1 MEAGLPISVLYSGI
15 LPLSIGVHED
25 RLTVPAGTTVRQLL
39 DLLASR
45 HGEPFREAM
54 FVVGDL
60 VPNAI
65 VIALGK
71 EMRHGRG
78 LDLPIEREGRVELI
92 LLPPASGGG

>member
-1 MEAGLPISVLYSGI
+1 MLSISVLYSGI
-15 LPLSIGVHED
+15 LPLSIGTSED
-25 RLTVPAGTTVRQLL
+25 RLTVPAGTSIRQLL
-39 DLLASR
+39 DMLAQR

-78 LDLPIEREGRVELI
+78 LDLPIDREGRVEII